1 MPQINLVWNDSN
13 NQLQSY
19 QLSLL
24 ANDLDKKTNI
34 GRDQQR
40 CELWLAHS
48 TVSRVHAEVSFKAE
62 WQRFYLRNL
71 AANNPVR
78 IDGGLLVE
86 GEVALYEGSMIQF
99 GQVLLQVS
107 DVAVDDI
114 FVPVHSAS
122 SHNHTPETV
131 IPPISPVPSVP
142 PVPNIHIHGAPRT
155 SPTSGQAAQGVAAS
169 QGVQSHNVQPQSAAP
184 KLVCQK
190 CHTLQS
196 LSLRNSNCPVC
207 GHFLAD
213 AASQY
218 FF

>member
-1 MPQINLVWNDSN
+1 MPQINLMWNDSN
-13 NQLQSY
+13 SQLQNY

-24 ANDLDKKTNI
+24 DTDLDKKTNI

-40 CELWLAHS
+40 CEIWLAHN
-48 TVSRVHAEVSFKAE
+48 TVSRVHAEVSFKTE

-78 IDGGLLVE
+78 VDGGLLVD
-86 GEVALYEGSMIQF
+86 GEVALYEGSMIQL
-99 GQVLLQVS
+99 GQLLLQVS
-107 DVAVDDI
+107 DVVVDQLSTHAQGSI
-114 FVPVHSAS
+114 SHGPTQLTSVPS
-122 SHNHTPETV
+122 
-131 IPPISPVPSVP
+131 IPSIPPVPSVP
-142 PVPNIHIHGAPRT
+142 PVHNHAPSQTAPNAAAQ
-155 SPTSGQAAQGVAAS
+155 SGQQAS
-169 QGVQSHNVQPQSAAP
+169 AQPQSAAP
-184 KLVCQK
+184 KLRCPK
-190 CHTLQS
+190 CKTLQA